1 MQISSFRSMSLS
13 LLLIFSLPFWVLAQP
28 PFGQPGMQPGF
39 NGGPPGGTRGGPPG
53 GGGGDR
59 GGFPGGGDRSGRG
72 GPPGGSERGGG
83 GPPGGGDR
91 GGFDPAAMLSRLD
104 ANGNG
109 AIDPDE
115 MQGPARFMLD
125 RLGRDNPEI
134 AAAMSA
140 SKAIPL
146 SKITK
151 TIEKMRGN
159 TNGSSNS
166 SSSGSSTASTKP
178 KEPEPL
184 VPGFGTKKETT
195 PILGFGVDGSLS
207 AAVKIEDRDL
217 KEAAERMQRY
227 DTNKDGILDEKEI
240 KDGRWSDDP
249 MQFDRNGDK
258 KLTQQEL
265 AVRYAKR
272 RAAEDAEKAN
282 KDKQST
288 ASIARGDR
296 RRSGDDQSRD
306 AAQEAPVNPWNKQA
320 SYKIAPR
327 SGASMKVQ
335 GIPEWFVSSDANR
348 DGQVMMHE
356 FATNWD
362 EATLN
367 EFARF
372 DTNDDGTIT
381 TFETL
386 TAVKKG
392 VLRGSAP
399 PAASSSGTVAMA
411 ASSSSATSSA
421 PAAALDRTD
430 LPADAE
436 ERWVQFAALQIKKS
450 DKNNNGQLTPDEWSA
465 SIGDFGSVDK
475 NGDGSISLGE
485 FYNFRKKK

>member
-1 MQISSFRSMSLS
+1 MYSS
-13 LLLIFSLPFWVLAQP
+13 LLLVCLLPLWTIAQP
-28 PFGQPGMQPGF
+28 PFGQQGPQPGF
-39 NGGPPGGTRGGPPG
+39 NGGAPGGTRGGPPG
-53 GGGGDR
+53 GGYG
-59 GGFPGGGDRSGRG
+59 GGFPGGGDRGGQPGVGGRG
-72 GPPGGSERGGG
+72 GPPGGDRGGQ
-83 GPPGGGDR
+83 PS

-109 AIDPDE
+109 SIDPDE

-151 TIEKMRGN
+151 TIEKMRGDSG
-159 TNGSSNS
+159 GSSSNNNNNNS
-166 SSSGSSTASTKP
+166 GNSSSGSTP

-184 VPGFGTKKETT
+184 VPGFGIKKEVTS
-195 PILGFGVDGSLS
+195 ILGFGVDGSLS

-227 DTNKDGILDEKEI
+227 DNNKDGILDEKEI
-240 KDGRWSDDP
+240 KDGRWSEDP

-272 RAAEDAEKAN
+272 RIVEEAEKAN
-282 KDKQST
+282 KSNQSS
-288 ASIARGDR
+288 ASVARGDR
-296 RRSGDDQSRD
+296 RRSDDERSRD
-306 AAQEAPVNPWNKQA
+306 TANDRDVPVNPWSKQS

-327 SGASMKVQ
+327 SGETVK
-335 GIPEWFVSSDANR
+335 GIPEWFASSDANR

-356 FATNWD
+356 FASNWD
-362 EATLN
+362 EATLK
-367 EFARF
+367 EFGRF

-386 TAVKKG
+386 AAVKKG

-399 PAASSSGTVAMA
+399 PASSPGGVA
-411 ASSSSATSSA
+411 SATSNSPATASA
-421 PAAALDRTD
+421 PAAQMDRSD

-436 ERWVQFAALQIKKS
+436 ERWVQYAGLQIKKS
-450 DKNNNGQLTPDEWSA
+450 DKDSNGRLTPDEWGA
-465 SIGDFGSVDK
+465 SSGDFGSVDK

-485 FYNFRKKK
+485 MYLLKKKK